1 MRYLKKFY
9 LFLEAED
16 LEGVDDIKS
25 VPDDKSLETSTNDSQ
40 KNALSEVEKNLKDFQ
55 NRRQKMENIFND
67 KKIISD
73 SDLEKAL
80 MNGVY
85 DNKKENRQR
94 NRFLKDFESV
104 LRSDR
109 RKKSLE
115 QSISKDQDS
124 IKSTNDEISRLN
136 DEIRMDVSQKRK
148 EDLMVSLKKN
158 VDRLKELKDN
168 ILKNQQILKRD
179 IIIWQKKREDFKKD
193 MKDEEERIKKL
204 STKI

>member
-1 MRYLKKFY
+1 MRYLKKFQ
-9 LFLEAED
+9 LFLEADE

-25 VPDDKSLETSTNDSQ
+25 IPDDKTLDASTNDAQ
-40 KNALSEVEKNLKDFQ
+40 KNALMDVERNLKDFQ
-55 NRRQKMENIFND
+55 NRRQKMETIFND
-67 KKIISD
+67 KKIVSD
-73 SDLEKAL
+73 SDLEKEL

-85 DNKKENRQR
+85 GNKKENRQR

-104 LRSDR
+104 LRSER

-124 IKSTNDEISRLN
+124 LKSTNDEISRLN
-136 DEIRMDVSQKRK
+136 DEMKMDIGDKRK
-148 EDLMVSLKKN
+148 EQLIVSLKKN
-158 VDRLKELKDN
+158 EDRLKELKDN
-168 ILKNQQILKRD
+168 ILKNQQILRRD
-179 IIIWQKKREDFKKD
+179 IILWQKKREDFKKD

>member
-1 MRYLKKFY
+1 MRYLKKFQ
-9 LFLEAED
+9 LFLEADE

-25 VPDDKSLETSTNDSQ
+25 IPDDKTLDASTNDAQ
-40 KNALSEVEKNLKDFQ
+40 KNALMDVDRNLKDFQ

-67 KKIISD
+67 KKIVSD
-73 SDLEKAL
+73 SDLEKEL
-80 MNGVY
+80 MNSVY
-85 DNKKENRQR
+85 GNKKENRQR

-104 LRSDR
+104 LRSER

-124 IKSTNDEISRLN
+124 LKSTNDEISRLN
-136 DEIRMDVSQKRK
+136 DEMRMDIGDKRK
-148 EDLMVSLKKN
+148 EQLVISLKKN
-158 VDRLKELKDN
+158 EDRLKELKDN
-168 ILKNQQILKRD
+168 ILKNQQILRRD
-179 IIIWQKKREDFKKD
+179 IIVWQKKREDFKKD

>member
-1 MRYLKKFY
+1 MRYLKKFQ
-9 LFLEAED
+9 LFLEADE

-25 VPDDKSLETSTNDSQ
+25 IPDDKTLDASTNDAQ
-40 KNALSEVEKNLKDFQ
+40 KNDLMDVDRTLKDFQ

-67 KKIISD
+67 KKIVSD
-73 SDLEKAL
+73 SDLEKEL

-85 DNKKENRQR
+85 GNKKENRQR

-104 LRSDR
+104 LRSER

-124 IKSTNDEISRLN
+124 LKSTNDEISRLN
-136 DEIRMDVSQKRK
+136 DEMRMDIDDKRK
-148 EDLMVSLKKN
+148 EQLVISLKKN
-158 VDRLKELKDN
+158 EDRLKELKDN
-168 ILKNQQILKRD
+168 ILKNQQILRRD
-179 IIIWQKKREDFKKD
+179 IIVWQKKREDFKKD

>member
-1 MRYLKKFY
+1 MRYLKKFQ
-9 LFLEAED
+9 LFLEAEE
-16 LEGVDDIKS
+16 LERSDDIKS
-25 VPDDKSLETSTNDSQ
+25 VPDDKTLDSSTDNAQ
-40 KNALSEVEKNLKDFQ
+40 KNALMEVEKNLKDFQ

-67 KKIISD
+67 KKIVSD
-73 SDLEKAL
+73 SDLEKEL

-85 DNKKENRQR
+85 DNKKNNRER

-104 LRSDR
+104 LRSER
-109 RKKSLE
+109 RKKNLE

-124 IKSTNDEISRLN
+124 LKSTNDEISRLN
-136 DEIRMDVSQKRK
+136 DEMKMDLSDKRK
-148 EDLMVSLKKN
+148 EELIISLKKN
-158 VDRLKELKDN
+158 EDRLKELKDN

-179 IIIWQKKREDFKKD
+179 IVVWQKKREDFKKD

>member
-158 VDRLKELKDN
+158 EDRLKELKDN